1 MIDLIN
7 ELNGLNSALS
17 ASIKE
22 LERYGREKAETERDY
37 KIKLRQEALKLRDG
51 DMAVGMIDKTVYGIP
66 EVADLRFKRD
76 VAETMYKT
84 AQEKINTLKLRMR
97 LLDAQI
103 TREWGSN
110 G

>member
-22 LERYGREKAETERDY
+22 MEKYGREKATTERDY

-51 DMAVGMIDKTVYGIP
+51 EMAVGMIDKTVYGIP

-84 AQEKINTLKLRMR
+84 SQEKINTLKLRMR

-103 TREWGSN
+103 TREWNSN

>member
-22 LERYGREKAETERDY
+22 LEQYGREKAETERDY